1 MTNVLLTHLNEQRKS
16 VEARTRAIL
25 ERAEAEKRELTAQ
38 EATDFDKG
46 CAEMTAMA
54 VRVREI
60 IAGIESERSMS
71 ESLAA
76 LGLGGP
82 QASSR
87 SGGAAV
93 EDRASW
99 TREDGRS
106 AVVTAS
112 QRFADHPVVA
122 EHAQRNAAA
131 EKTVTESH
139 GGLAPLV
146 RALSTTGASAVIP
159 TKWAGDIIDRA
170 RNYAAVLQA
179 GAQVVPMET
188 KTLQI
193 GRLTGDPTARFR
205 TEGSTI
211 TPADPTF
218 DNVTLT
224 ATTMSALIVASM
236 EWFQDSDNASAL
248 VADAIAQAFGRELDL
263 NALFGGVAAGAEVG
277 ATGFN
282 RSFAAP
288 SPTGGILAGLLA
300 QAPSSVLGGQTNGTT
315 QTAATPWNEI
325 IDTVMT
331 PADYNETANALI
343 WSPRMARRYAQQY
356 DTTYQPLRRPAVLDG
371 VEIIQ
376 TNQIPSNMTQG
387 TSTTNMTDVFAGDF
401 TKLLIGQRMGISIQI
416 LTERYAENGQI
427 GIVAHWR
434 GDVQMARPRA
444 FACYRYLKNT

>member
-46 CAEMTAMA
+46 CAEMTAMS

-60 IAGIESERSMS
+60 IADIESERSMS

-87 SGGAAV
+87 SGGATV

-99 TREDGRS
+99 IREDGRP
-106 AVVTAS
+106 AVVGPS
-112 QRFADHPVVA
+112 QRFVEHPVVA
-122 EHAQRNAAA
+122 EYAQRNAAVDQA
-131 EKTVTESH
+131 VISAH
-139 GGLAPLV
+139 GGLAHLI

-159 TKWAGDIIDRA
+159 TAWAGDIIDRA
-170 RNYAAVLQA
+170 RNYAAVLDA
-179 GAQVVPMET
+179 GAQIVPMNT

-205 TEGSTI
+205 TEGSAI

-224 ATTMSALIVASM
+224 ATTMSALVVANM
-236 EWFQDSDNASAL
+236 EWFQDSDNASD
-248 VADAIAQAFGRELDL
+248 VVVDAVAQAIGRELDL
-263 NALFGGVAAGAEVG
+263 VAFYGGLTSGAEVG
-277 ATGFN
+277 ATGLN

-288 SPTGGILAGLLA
+288 NPTSGILAGLLA

-356 DTTYQPLRRPAVLDG
+356 DTTYQPLRRPTILDKVSI
-371 VEIIQ
+371 VE

-427 GIVAHWR
+427 GFLAHWR